1 MNKKI
6 FAIIMVIALILSSFT
21 LAFANNSEENKEKK
35 DKPGNRKIHVH
46 IEGNRDDIKSVEV
59 EIDDKM
65 YKLEPNGNSGNY
77 TTTKVGDTVSVELS
91 KIIVYTEDGMT
102 EFDPANKEQQ
112 GQEGQGSINYRITV
126 TESNDDLID
135 DDDDIIEVTID
146 AEEDESDGDDT
157 VVDESD
163 DDSENSDAGGQEGS
177 EEQESVEEGEQE
189 EADEF
194 NGDLDDDSDNDSDE
208 NPFVENITEGSTPN
222 SDTPDSTE
230 SIVNTDNT
238 ITVTTEET
246 PQGTPELEPQEISTA
261 EETPVET
268 EIETKTL
275 DLEDEETPLDIPST
289 GVTTPLFYGAGAL
302 ISLVGLLKRR

>member
-21 LAFANNSEENKEKK
+21 LAFANNNEENKDKK

-46 IEGNRDDIKSVEV
+46 IEGNRDDIEEV
-59 EIDDKM
+59 FVVIDDEQIKVT
-65 YKLEPNGNSGNY
+65 PNGNSGNY
-77 TTTKVGDTVSVELS
+77 TAPKSVNPASDGRLSEIIIKTSDGEETTITYD
-91 KIIVYTEDGMT
+91 
-102 EFDPANKEQQ
+102 AKESQQ

-126 TESNDDLID
+126 TESNDDL
-135 DDDDIIEVTID
+135 EG
-146 AEEDESDGDDT
+146 ESDGDDT

-246 PQGTPELEPQEISTA
+246 PLGIVEPQEISTT

-289 GVTTPLFYGAGAL
+289 GVATPLFYGAGAL